1 MDIQRGQEKETGNQ
15 TGLTRYYFR
24 IAEKLNVGTRLILL
38 FVTLLI
44 LSVATIAISSYVKAE
59 HMAIEMMENR
69 LVREGDLLQSIAENL
84 KFTYVSDHDYFM
96 QQLEGNVRRQKQ
108 KLEEDGIQTNFFYLV
123 EKEIRPFQVSQDS
136 TIVIP
141 DTELTRIET
150 ERNGVYQT
158 TINNEK
164 YTMTFQEVKEIEG
177 IYLMVTST
185 RSYLS
190 PVYNMA
196 LFFIIITF
204 GSLIIISLLLIVFV
218 RSITKPLS
226 VLRTKM
232 KDVRNG
238 NLDQT
243 SFSMKTTVPELV
255 SLHKSF
261 SAMMSQMQE
270 MIGEINDT
278 TVQLETTGDELMSSS
293 ENALSSSQQLVSAI
307 NIVTKGAE
315 QTATSSENSVGSFK
329 EMKYKIESMMKKMET
344 VFTSANTMN
353 DSAIEGEEKISQLIA
368 TICTFE
374 YDFERLTETVN
385 QVQNYSNQISKV
397 VVLIQGVAEQTK
409 LLALNATIEAA
420 RAGDAGKGFAV
431 VANEVRKL
439 AEQSSSAMEEV
450 TNSIV
455 NMETITAEASE
466 EFEQIHSKMKMN
478 LNVANDSKSA
488 FDQLMEEIE
497 AVSHNLHSMNSKLKE
512 IEVVFPQ
519 LEQSAEVLS
528 SVSQETSASAEE
540 MLAISEG
547 QIQQM
552 EGTTEI
558 GAKLSKL
565 STSLALIIK
574 KYKI

>member
-1 MDIQRGQEKETGNQ
+1 MDSQRGKEKE
-15 TGLTRYYFR
+15 TGLTRYYFY

-38 FVTLLI
+38 FVTLLV
-44 LSVATIAISSYVKAE
+44 LSVATVAISSYVKAE
-59 HMAIEMMENR
+59 DMAIEMMENR

-84 KFTYVSDHDYFM
+84 KFTYVSDHDYFI
-96 QQLEGNVRRQKQ
+96 QQLESNVRRQKQ
-108 KLEEDGIQTNFFYLV
+108 KLEEDGIETEFFYLV
-123 EKEIRPFQVSQDS
+123 EKEIRPFQISQDAS
-136 TIVIP
+136 IVIP
-141 DTELTRIET
+141 ETELNRIKT

-158 TINNEK
+158 SIENEK

-196 LFFIIITF
+196 LFSFIITL
-204 GSLIIISLLLIVFV
+204 GSMIIVSLFLILFV

-226 VLRTKM
+226 ILRTKM

-238 NLDQT
+238 TLDQA

-261 SAMMSQMQE
+261 SAMMIQMQE
-270 MIGEINDT
+270 MIREINDT
-278 TVQLETTGDELMSSS
+278 TVQLEKTGDELMSSS
-293 ENALSSSQQLVSAI
+293 ENALSSSQQLISAI

-329 EMKYKIESMMKKMET
+329 EMKYKIESMMKKMDT
-344 VFTSANTMN
+344 VFASANTMN
-353 DSAIEGEEKISQLIA
+353 DSAVQGEEKVSQLIA

-385 QVQNYSNQISKV
+385 QVQSYSQQISKV
-397 VVLIQGVAEQTK
+397 ILLIQGVAEQTK

-450 TNSIV
+450 TNSIA

-466 EFEQIHSKMKMN
+466 EFEQIHSKMKKN

-497 AVSHNLHSMNSKLKE
+497 TVSRNLHSMNSKLKE
-512 IEVVFPQ
+512 IEIVFPQ

-547 QIQQM
+547 QMQQM
-552 EGTTEI
+552 ESTTEI
-558 GAKLSKL
+558 GAKLAKL
-565 STSLALIIK
+565 STSLSLIIK
-574 KYKI
+574 KYKV